1 LSYIKNKEKLT
12 ISQLLSAT
20 NTGKKKKDYLLLRR
34 RRYLQLIDTAVVRF
48 EVPATLVFRI
58 QIS

>member
-20 NTGKKKKDYLLLRR
+20 NTGKKKKRLFIA
-34 RRYLQLIDTAVVRF
+34 Q
-48 EVPATLVFRI
+48 EKKVFTVN
-58 QIS
+58 